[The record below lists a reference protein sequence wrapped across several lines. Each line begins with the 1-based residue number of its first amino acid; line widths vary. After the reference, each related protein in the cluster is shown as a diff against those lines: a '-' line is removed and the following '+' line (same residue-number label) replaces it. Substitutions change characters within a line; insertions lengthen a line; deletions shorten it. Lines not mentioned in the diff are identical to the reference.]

1 MSCARRAASALPLAL
16 SVAGATPSPSRSF
29 SNIVQHLHHGPLQ
42 KGPFLLLVVPFA
54 LSDPVFVRLILH
66 HDVFLQRSLRTPAQ
80 MLHRHIQ
87 PVRVSFF
94 VHLPVVGQ
102 CLFLQPVQP
111 PGSEAQLLDACFG
124 AQRPDHAGCHIAR
137 HPQLLFPPGAGAA
150 QHRHPEIRIHAL
162 RHPAAPQ
169 SKAPVRRGHPPFV
182 YCHGHIQTLLPQLFR
197 PGQNLVQPRRANAE
211 ALVQRDEDA
220 PPRHL
225 RRPLPRQIKLCREA
239 HLVFLHT
246 LFVVF
251 PEPYNS
257 EGSFTLEVRPTEE
270 NLSLLREGRWLVR
283 TDAAVKIPMRI
294 CHRSNENEDAN
305 LVVTGYPATW
315 IYTKRVSISAI
326 KNENAETAM
335 LALAR
340 SAAPWPR
347 LEVAEAKGF
356 DTKFE
361 NQTSGAALFDYF
373 KTVGSAC
380 DLGFRVVLMG
390 KNSAKKLM
398 FEVWR
403 PTADPNNR
411 FSPRWGS
418 LREAAWAFG
427 DGSYANVALVL
438 GAGEGSSRA
447 MVWAGDTEAE
457 GAERREMI
465 VDARDIQP
473 EDGETNTSDSYLK
486 KLADRGA
493 SKLLEQLRTG
503 SIEMTLDADGLE
515 PGDVCC
521 CFLPDLGYKATVRV
535 ADIIIQSQTDGTTRT
550 ARLGTPVWH
559 KI

>member
-1 MSCARRAASALPLAL
+1 MTFDVLDETTLARLGNIDVWV
-16 SVAGATPSPSRSF
+16 SVYW
-29 SNIVQHLHHGPLQ
+29 
-42 KGPFLLLVVPFA
+42 
-54 LSDPVFVRLILH
+54 D
-66 HDVFLQRSLRTPAQ
+66 
-80 MLHRHIQ
+80 
-87 PVRVSFF
+87 
-94 VHLPVVGQ
+94 
-102 CLFLQPVQP
+102 
-111 PGSEAQLLDACFG
+111 
-124 AQRPDHAGCHIAR
+124 
-137 HPQLLFPPGAGAA
+137 
-150 QHRHPEIRIHAL
+150 
-162 RHPAAPQ
+162 
-169 SKAPVRRGHPPFV
+169 
-182 YCHGHIQTLLPQLFR
+182 
-197 PGQNLVQPRRANAE
+197 
-211 ALVQRDEDA
+211 
-220 PPRHL
+220 
-225 RRPLPRQIKLCREA
+225 
-239 HLVFLHT
+239 
-246 LFVVF
+246 
-251 PEPYNS
+251 EPYNS

-447 MVWAGDTEAE
+447 MVWVG
-457 GAERREMI
+457 
-465 VDARDIQP
+465 
-473 EDGETNTSDSYLK
+473 
-486 KLADRGA
+486 
-493 SKLLEQLRTG
+493 
-503 SIEMTLDADGLE
+503 
-515 PGDVCC
+515 
-521 CFLPDLGYKATVRV
+521 
-535 ADIIIQSQTDGTTRT
+535 DIIIQSQTDGTTRT